1 MVEDTL
7 RSAIKVEHKLE
18 HLAQSAEGGSQDDS
32 EKAFHEMR
40 HLTEQAALSAIKEA
54 EKWGKE
60 ALSKAKEFTEDM
72 TI

>member
-1 MVEDTL
+1 MVEETL
-7 RSAIKVEHKLE
+7 RSAIKAEHKIE
-18 HLAQSAEGGSQDDS
+18 HLVESADGNSQDDT

-40 HLTEQAALSAIKEA
+40 HLTEQAALSAIKET

-60 ALSKAKEFTEDM
+60 ALNKAKDFTEDM

>member
-40 HLTEQAALSAIKEA
+40 HLTEQAALSAIKET

-60 ALSKAKEFTEDM
+60 ALSKAKEFAEDM

>member
-1 MVEDTL
+1 MVEETL

-18 HLAQSAEGGSQDDS
+18 RLAESAEGGSQDDT

-40 HLTEQAALSAIKEA
+40 NLTEQVALSAIKET

-60 ALSKAKEFTEDM
+60 ALSKAKDFTEEM
-72 TI
+72 TV